1 MLSFACQGE
10 PGVPGQKV
18 SSWLTSKLE
27 SAKVHKYRFRSYQ
40 SAAETLRSRSDVNTV
55 EIHICT
61 RMTSFST
68 CTFLCPAPGKLSN
81 RTSSKPYLHN
91 CLWNRSTDVWS
102 FQWNKFTQSLINK
115 EIIPIEYSNPLKST
129 ADKWHRVCRHTNTV
143 VQSEILFKMPVL
155 LSTGRSRWS
164 GPLWTWRPKGTVALL
179 TFWVLITVQVLTI
192 GCLWRF
198 SFLGWKCSFKWR
210 ELCILGLRWGRV
222 EK

>member
-1 MLSFACQGE
+1 MVNIKTRICCHLSC
-10 PGVPGQKV
+10 
-18 SSWLTSKLE
+18 
-27 SAKVHKYRFRSYQ
+27 KVHKYRFRSCQ

-68 CTFLCPAPGKLSN
+68 CTFLCPVPGKLSN
-81 RTSSKPYLHN
+81 LTSSKPYLHN

-143 VQSEILFKMPVL
+143 VQSEILFKTPVL
-155 LSTGRSRWS
+155 LSQGDRGEAGPS
-164 GPLWTWRPKGTVALL
+164 GPGGPKVLWLCSL
-179 TFWVLITVQVLTI
+179 SESSS
-192 GCLWRF
+192 RF
-198 SFLGWKCSFKWR
+198 KSWQLVVFGDFLS
-210 ELCILGLRWGRV
+210 
-222 EK
+222 